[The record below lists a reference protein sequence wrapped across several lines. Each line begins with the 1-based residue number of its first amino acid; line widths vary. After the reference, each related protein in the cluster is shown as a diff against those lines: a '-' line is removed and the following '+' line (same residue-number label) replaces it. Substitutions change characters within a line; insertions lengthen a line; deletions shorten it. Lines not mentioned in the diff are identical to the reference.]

1 MSATPIPRTLA
12 MILYGNMHVSAIKE
26 LPANRL
32 PIKTCVI
39 KESMRAT
46 AYKFV
51 SDEIAKGHQVYIIC
65 PLVEASETTEA
76 QNVTD
81 YSKKLKEHF
90 SNTHKEFEFHPV
102 FEGQPLESFVKM
114 DLMIEGKRGNVI
126 VECKSIKEITDKE
139 RYQTFG
145 YLRAT
150 GFPIALLVN
159 FGTWPKAQIERY
171 YYHDNKI
178 KAF

>member
-1 MSATPIPRTLA
+1 MTVDITLLKQHIYDVVGA
-12 MILYGNMHVSAIKE
+12 LWEVHKE
-26 LPANRL
+26 LGPGLNEY
-32 PIKTCVI
+32 C
-39 KESMRAT
+39 
-46 AYKFV
+46 Y
-51 SDEIAKGHQVYIIC
+51 Q
-65 PLVEASETTEA
+65 EAL
-76 QNVTD
+76 N
-81 YSKKLKEHF
+81 KKLKEHF